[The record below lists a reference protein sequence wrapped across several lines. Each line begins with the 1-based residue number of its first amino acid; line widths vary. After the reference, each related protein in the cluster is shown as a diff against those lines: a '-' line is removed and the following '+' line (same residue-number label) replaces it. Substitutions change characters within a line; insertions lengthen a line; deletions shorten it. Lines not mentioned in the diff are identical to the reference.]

1 MKRFL
6 RDSASAL
13 VLSFLTAS
21 FPAGAMEKDED
32 ASSLPAAAAASPA
45 KDLDVK
51 GAAAQGDSEAKY
63 QLARQY
69 LEGRGVEKN
78 PLLAHTFFGVASSM
92 GHVGASYSFGLTLL
106 NGEGCLK
113 DPRAA
118 QLTFCLAAAKGHRE
132 AREALVA
139 HFSEMSGE
147 PSEVDFLTQAVL
159 KMIVPASS
167 SDGGNQ

>member
-45 KDLDVK
+45 EDLDVK
-51 GAAAQGDSEAKY
+51 GAAARGDSEATY

-69 LEGRGVEKN
+69 LEGRGVAKD
-78 PLLAHTFFGVASSM
+78 PVLAHTFFGVASRM
-92 GHVGASYSFGLTLL
+92 GHVGASYSFGLMLL
-106 NGEGCLK
+106 NGEGCSQ
-113 DPRAA
+113 DPRLA
-118 QLTFCLAAAKGHRE
+118 QLSFCLAAAQGHGE

-139 HFSEMSGE
+139 HFSEMSGGS
-147 PSEVDFLTQAVL
+147 SEVDFFTQEVL
-159 KMIVPASS
+159 KMTVPASS
-167 SDGGNQ
+167 SDGGN